1 MSEPKAGL
9 SPGVGGRSK
18 GLAKG
23 RLGLLAS
30 IVLGISTIAPVYTL
44 TGALGPTVR
53 EVGAH
58 LPAVFIVGFLPM
70 LLVALGYRELNAAEP
85 DSGTSFTW
93 SARAFGPMIGWIGG
107 WGLVTATTIVLSNLA
122 GVAVDFFYLFL
133 GQVTGSHAVAALA
146 DNLLINVTTC
156 CVFIAMAVWIC
167 CRGIATTMTVQY
179 GLVALQLLVLVGFAM
194 AAFGESASA
203 PPLEFDLDWFNPFGV
218 ESFSGLNARRSVW
231 LLIIMGGGVWQSLSL

>member
-1 MSEPKAGL
+1 
-9 SPGVGGRSK
+9 
-18 GLAKG
+18 
-23 RLGLLAS
+23 
-30 IVLGISTIAPVYTL
+30 
-44 TGALGPTVR
+44 
-53 EVGAH
+53 
-58 LPAVFIVGFLPM
+58 M

-133 GQVTGSHAVAALA
+133 GQITGSHEVAALS
-146 DNLLINVTTC
+146 DNLLVNVVTC

-179 GLVALQLLVLVGFAM
+179 GLVALQLVVLVGFAM
-194 AAFGESASA
+194 AAFGESSA
-203 PPLEFDLDWFNPFGV
+203 TPPLAFDLDWFNPFALSRSRPLPPACRCRS
-218 ESFSGLNARRSVW
+218 SFSGAGTCV
-231 LLIIMGGGVWQSLSL
+231 